1 MKFYIGGWRGGAMV
15 GRRIDDQEVAN
26 SITGQVAAAYDD
38 SGQVVHTKLPRRR
51 HYWLLYGVAE
61 LGNFTFINFISV
73 DNDDVVPWVNAHLP
87 SNALNIKTT
96 WCFSSAM

>member
-15 GRRIDDQEVAN
+15 GRRIDDQEVAS

-51 HYWLLYGVAE
+51 HSWFGYCMESLNWVTLPLLILYR
-61 LGNFTFINFISV
+61 
-73 DNDDVVPWVNAHLP
+73 
-87 SNALNIKTT
+87 
-96 WCFSSAM
+96 